1 MSGHPNSLCTVLCA
15 AVLNTCV
22 KYVLYLP
29 IDPSPLLMAFAQPV
43 VLQRLGSERL
53 VYVHF
58 SDHQCLSYYIWQYHK
73 QHS

>member
-1 MSGHPNSLCTVLCA
+1 MSGHPSSLCTVLCA

-22 KYVLYLP
+22 NNVLYLP
-29 IDPSPLLMAFAQPV
+29 IDHSPLLMAFAQPV

-53 VYVHF
+53 VDVQI
-58 SDHQCLSYYIWQYHK
+58 SDDQRLSYSLRQNCK